1 MYFNFTECHPGSWGV
16 NCLNKCRCKNGGT
29 CDPVTG
35 ECICAD
41 GWYGRECEE
50 GKSNVPCC
58 WEKRF
63 TTAIH
68 YMFIWLHNI

>member
-1 MYFNFTECHPGSWGV
+1 MYSTECHPGSWGI
-16 NCLNKCRCKNGGT
+16 NCLNKCRCKNKGQ

-50 GKSNVPCC
+50 GKSYLSLSIVFDKYNLLNNTWFVQ
-58 WEKRF
+58 
-63 TTAIH
+63 
-68 YMFIWLHNI
+68 